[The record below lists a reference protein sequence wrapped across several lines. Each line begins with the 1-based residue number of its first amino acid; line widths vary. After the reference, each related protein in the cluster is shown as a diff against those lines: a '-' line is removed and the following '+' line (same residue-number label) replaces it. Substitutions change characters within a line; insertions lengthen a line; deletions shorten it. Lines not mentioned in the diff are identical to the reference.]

1 MARGRS
7 RTRSRSS
14 GGSIDDSG
22 FHSQSESQREQVL
35 GLLEKLLES
44 GELSVANSEEVATV
58 KVKFIYCLFNSSLYS
73 INQGAA

>member
-1 MARGRS
+1 MMARGRS

-35 GLLEKLLES
+35 SLLEKLLES
-44 GELSVANSEEVATV
+44 GELSMANSEEVSTV
-58 KVKFIYCLFNSSLYS
+58 KVKLPV
-73 INQGAA
+73 